1 MTFEVAVSGLR
12 AANQQ
17 LKVIGNNVANAGTTG
32 FKLSRAEFGDVFA
45 VGNLG
50 ISRNAT
56 GSGVTTQRVSQ
67 QFVQGNVGFTDR
79 TLDFAI
85 NGEGFFVLDNQ
96 GERTF
101 SRAGA
106 FGTDPNGFIVNPL
119 GHRLQGYG
127 VDANN
132 NVIGVLGDLQIPTGE
147 QAPQASTRLTTRVNL
162 NANDVTFDPADPATP
177 PFDANN
183 PRTFNYQTST
193 NIYDS
198 LGNSMLV
205 TSYYRKTGGNAWET
219 FQFVDGVQRA
229 GPTALS
235 FGVNGALTAPVGG
248 TITIPPFTP
257 AGAAPIN
264 LTVDFSGTTQR
275 GSGYAVFVNSADGY
289 PAGQLAGIEVDQ
301 QGVLLARYTNGQSS
315 VFGQVTLANF
325 ANTQGLSPASDT
337 SWTETFASGQPL
349 IGAPGSATLGLIQSG
364 ALEESNV
371 DLSQMLVN
379 LIIAQ
384 RNFQANAEVIST
396 GDAITQTLIN
406 IR

>member
-50 ISRNAT
+50 ISKNAT

-85 NGEGFFVLDNQ
+85 NGEGFFVLDNA

-106 FGTDPNGFIVNPL
+106 FGTNAEGFIVNPL

-127 VDANN
+127 VDTNN
-132 NVIGVLGDLQIPTGE
+132 NVIGVLGDLQVPTGE

-162 NANDVTFDPADPATP
+162 NANDRTFTATDPVFNANDP
-177 PFDANN
+177 N
-183 PRTFNYQTST
+183 TFNYQTST
-193 NIYDS
+193 NIFDS
-198 LGNSMLV
+198 LGNSMLA
-205 TSYYRKTGGNAWET
+205 TSYYRKTGNGQWET
-219 FQFVDGVQRA
+219 YQFVDGVQRA
-229 GPTALS
+229 GPTTVE
-235 FGVNGALTAPVGG
+235 FGPTGSLVQPVGG
-248 TITIPPFTP
+248 TITVPTFTP
-257 AGAAPIN
+257 TGANPID
-264 LTVDFSGTTQR
+264 LVVDLNGSTQR
-275 GSGYAVFVNSADGY
+275 GSGYAVFVNAADGY
-289 PAGQLAGIEVDQ
+289 PSGQLAGIEVDQ

-325 ANTQGLSPASDT
+325 ANSQGLAPASET
-337 SWTETFASGQPL
+337 AWVETFDSGAPL

-384 RNFQANAEVIST
+384 RNFQANAQVITT
-396 GDAITQTLIN
+396 GNTITQTLIN

>member
-17 LKVIGNNVANAGTTG
+17 LKVIGNNVANTGTTG

-67 QFVQGNVGFTDR
+67 QFVQGNLSFTDR

-85 NGEGFFVLDNQ
+85 NGNGFFVLDNG
-96 GERTF
+96 GERLF

-106 FGTDPNGFIVNPL
+106 FGTDANGFVVNPL
-119 GHRLQGYG
+119 GHRLQGHG
-127 VDANN
+127 VDANG
-132 NVIGVLGDLQIPTGE
+132 NVIGVLGDLQVPVGE
-147 QAPQASTRLTTRVNL
+147 QAPRASTMLTSRLNL
-162 NANDVTFDPADPATP
+162 NANDRVFDPADPATP

-183 PRTFNYQTST
+183 ANTFNYQTST
-193 NIYDS
+193 NAFDS
-198 LGNSMLV
+198 LGNALLV
-205 TSYYRKTGGNAWET
+205 TSYYRKTGASSWET

-229 GPTALS
+229 GPTALT
-235 FGVNGALTAPVGG
+235 FGTNGALATPLGG

-257 AGAAPIN
+257 TGADPMN
-264 LTVDFSGTTQR
+264 LTLNLAGTTQR
-275 GSGYAVFVNSADGY
+275 GSGYAVFVNAADGF
-289 PAGQLAGIEVDQ
+289 PSGQLTGIEVDQ

-315 VFGQVTLANF
+315 VFGQVTLADF
-325 ANTQGLSPASDT
+325 ANTQGLAPASDT
-337 SWTETFASGQPL
+337 SWVETFSSGPPL
-349 IGAPGSATLGLIQSG
+349 IGAPGSSTLGLVQSG

-384 RNFQANAEVIST
+384 RNFQANAKVIST
-396 GDAITQTLIN
+396 GDNITQALIN

>member
-79 TLDFAI
+79 TLDFAV

-106 FGTDPNGFIVNPL
+106 FGTDANGFIVNPL

-127 VDANN
+127 VDANS
-132 NVIGVLGDLQIPTGE
+132 NVIGVLGDLQVPTGE
-147 QAPQASTRLTTRVNL
+147 QAPVASTRLTTRVNL
-162 NANDVTFDPADPATP
+162 NANDITFDPALPGTP
-177 PFDANN
+177 PFNANDPN
-183 PRTFNYQTST
+183 TFNYQTST
-193 NIYDS
+193 NIFDS

-205 TSYYRKTGGNAWET
+205 TSYYRKTSGNTWDT

-229 GPTALS
+229 GPTVLT
-235 FGVNGALTAPVGG
+235 FGPNGALTSPPGG

-257 AGAAPIN
+257 TGAEPIN
-264 LTVDFSGTTQR
+264 LTLDLSGTTQR
-275 GSGYAVFVNSADGY
+275 GSGYAVFLNSANGY
-289 PAGQLAGIEVDQ
+289 PSGQLAGIEVDQ
-301 QGVLLARYTNGQSS
+301 QGVLLARYTNGQSA

-325 ANTQGLSPASDT
+325 ANTQGLSPASET
-337 SWTETFASGQPL
+337 AWVETFASGQPL

-371 DLSQMLVN
+371 DMSQMLVN

-396 GDAITQTLIN
+396 ADNITQTLIN